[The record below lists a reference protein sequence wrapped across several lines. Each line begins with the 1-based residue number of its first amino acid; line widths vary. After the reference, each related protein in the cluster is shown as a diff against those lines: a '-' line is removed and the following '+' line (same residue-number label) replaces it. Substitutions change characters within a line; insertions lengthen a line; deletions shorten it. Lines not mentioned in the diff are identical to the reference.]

1 MSHQITV
8 QPSGRQ
14 FLAEAD
20 ETILDAALRQGLTL
34 PYGCKDGAC
43 GACKGK
49 VIAGTVDHGKAQ
61 AHSLTDAER
70 EAGLALYCCAQAQ
83 SDLTIEC
90 KQLGAVG
97 DIPVKTL
104 PA

>member
-14 FLAEAD
+14 FVAEAD

-43 GACKGK
+43 GSCKGK
-49 VIAGTVDHGKAQ
+49 VLAGSIVAGMAGAIQ
-61 AHSLTDAER
+61 ER
-70 EAGLALYCCAQAQ
+70 F
-83 SDLTIEC
+83 
-90 KQLGAVG
+90 GA
-97 DIPVKTL
+97 
-104 PA
+104 A

>member
-14 FLAEAD
+14 FSAEAN

-70 EAGLALYCCAQAQ
+70 EAGLALYCCARAK
-83 SDLTIEC
+83 SSPRMKSSTPY
-90 KQLGAVG
+90 GRASR
-97 DIPVKTL
+97 
-104 PA
+104 